1 MLHFEENLSLLTVYQ
16 LFCTGVDIFMP
27 SSHIISASV
36 PHDIYHKIMGS
47 LWAFD
52 ITYFYIA
59 AVYL

>member
-1 MLHFEENLSLLTVYQ
+1 MLHFEENFISLTVYQ
-16 LFCTGVDIFMP
+16 LFCSGVDIFMS
-27 SSHIISASV
+27 SSHIISTSV

-59 AVYL
+59 VVYL